1 MVHEVLEL
9 LLSLDLRCSKNEI
22 RNWCFSLKRNV
33 WDGVNEMFEFR
44 DSRDSE
50 EIFDRYP
57 VSGAMLGYGTGVKLN
72 FLLTS
77 VENSTPVGWL

>member
-1 MVHEVLEL
+1 
-9 LLSLDLRCSKNEI
+9 
-22 RNWCFSLKRNV
+22 
-33 WDGVNEMFEFR
+33 MFEFR